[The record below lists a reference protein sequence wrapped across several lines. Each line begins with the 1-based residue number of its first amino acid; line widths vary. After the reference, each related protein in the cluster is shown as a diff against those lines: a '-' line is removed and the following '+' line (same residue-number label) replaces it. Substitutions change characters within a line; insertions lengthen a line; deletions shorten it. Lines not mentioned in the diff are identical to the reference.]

1 MAKLIL
7 VTGQKGGV
15 GKTTFALWLMGMLTK
30 LRLLWS
36 GIDTDL
42 ANQTFAALGGDNVE
56 PISILEA
63 DGFFDPN
70 AMNMLVDDLA
80 AKAHTE
86 ETIIID
92 VAAGLL
98 PAIFAQMRARQLFGS
113 TCVIPTT
120 IAYVLLNDD
129 ASVSTLTQL
138 VDIADEIAGVS
149 WLIVLNERDGRVAQY
164 LDDSPA
170 QAAMIQRHAEQL
182 TIPALRDPA
191 VLLALRNSQ
200 LNPMAF
206 CSDDSG
212 QPWSL
217 RGQLRTWLNRI
228 EPSFHE
234 HRHLLAATAI
244 DEEGQPT
251 THAAAA
257 PEMTAQ
263 PVPAARARSRREIA
277 V

>member
-1 MAKLIL
+1 VAKLIL

-30 LRLLWS
+30 LGLLWS

-63 DGFFDPN
+63 DGFFDAN

-80 AKAHTE
+80 AKADTD

-98 PAIFAQMRARQLFGS
+98 PAIVAQMRARQLFGS
-113 TCVIPTT
+113 TCVIQTT

-138 VDIADEIAGVS
+138 VDIADDIAGVS

-170 QAAMIQRHAEQL
+170 QAAMIQRNAAQL

-200 LNPMAF
+200 LNPIAF
-206 CSDDSG
+206 CADDSG

-217 RGQLRTWLNRI
+217 RGQLRTWLTRI

-234 HRHLLAATAI
+234 HRHLLAATI
-244 DEEGQPT
+244 DEEGQPALAYT
-251 THAAAA
+251 AAA
-257 PEMTAQ
+257 PEMTAR
-263 PVPAARARSRREIA
+263 PVPATRARTRRKIA